1 MAGLNFINKSVRR
14 QLSIP
19 IGCVLF
25 ILLTICSIAIT
36 KTIQDALS
44 DLSSKYLE
52 ASAAKYSE
60 SAAKILVSEFNIAKT
75 LQASIEGYEDIPE
88 DERRNYINNLLK
100 HTLELNPGLID
111 SYCIFKAN
119 MLDGR
124 DAEFANYDETYDET
138 GRLIPYWTNDGKE
151 ISCIALTDYEG
162 SFWYE
167 EPMKA
172 NRGILIQPNLY
183 EVGGQMMWVCGVA
196 FPIHNKKNEIV
207 GMLGVDMSLSQLSEI
222 LKTAEVYNTGYLSLI
237 AHTGLTAVTKDASSE
252 GELCPDFTDPK
263 TSKLFENATK
273 TLKPFDFKEKKNGQ
287 SIIKLYQPLSVD
299 GAEEVWFLGVNVP
312 ETEVFAIVSK
322 ITLFVSILFGVT
334 LIIVIVLTYMIIRR
348 VSKEMYKGVV
358 AMKNIAQGD
367 GDLTVRMKIHTN
379 NELGQMYTY
388 FNQTIEKIQDSIKQ
402 VKDVASRMTVDG
414 RELGDNMTETAA
426 SANEITSN
434 IESVN
439 HRVKMQST
447 NVMEAATSMQKIHS
461 SVNDLIETIQSQSSS
476 VVESSSAVEEMV
488 ANINSVTSILNKNST
503 TITDLE
509 NSSKAGRTSIEST
522 VQATLKIQE
531 QSKILLDAS
540 TVIQNIASQ
549 TNLLAMNAAIEAA
562 HAGDSGKGFSVVA
575 DEIRK
580 LAEDSNNQGKKITT
594 NLKEVI
600 ETINVVAES
609 IKQMHEIFN
618 QVFDFTQ
625 KVSEQETTILNAMQE
640 QSEGGTQILTAMRQ
654 INDITAHVKD
664 GGDLMQSETD
674 SATEKMES
682 LSRLT
687 DEITASIE
695 EMALGIET
703 INRSINNVNDLT
715 HQNTDNLG
723 RLEETV
729 DKFIV

>member
-1 MAGLNFINKSVRR
+1 
-14 QLSIP
+14 
-19 IGCVLF
+19 
-25 ILLTICSIAIT
+25 
-36 KTIQDALS
+36 
-44 DLSSKYLE
+44 
-52 ASAAKYSE
+52 
-60 SAAKILVSEFNIAKT
+60 
-75 LQASIEGYEDIPE
+75 
-88 DERRNYINNLLK
+88 
-100 HTLELNPGLID
+100 
-111 SYCIFKAN
+111 
-119 MLDGR
+119 
-124 DAEFANYDETYDET
+124 
-138 GRLIPYWTNDGKE
+138 
-151 ISCIALTDYEG
+151 
-162 SFWYE
+162 
-167 EPMKA
+167 
-172 NRGILIQPNLY
+172 
-183 EVGGQMMWVCGVA
+183 
-196 FPIHNKKNEIV
+196 
-207 GMLGVDMSLSQLSEI
+207 MS
-222 LKTAEVYNTGYLSLI
+222 
-237 AHTGLTAVTKDASSE
+237 
-252 GELCPDFTDPK
+252 
-263 TSKLFENATK
+263 
-273 TLKPFDFKEKKNGQ
+273 
-287 SIIKLYQPLSVD
+287 
-299 GAEEVWFLGVNVP
+299 
-312 ETEVFAIVSK
+312 
-322 ITLFVSILFGVT
+322 
-334 LIIVIVLTYMIIRR
+334 
-348 VSKEMYKGVV
+348 
-358 AMKNIAQGD
+358 
-367 GDLTVRMKIHTN
+367 
-379 NELGQMYTY
+379 
-388 FNQTIEKIQDSIKQ
+388 
-402 VKDVASRMTVDG
+402 VDG

-426 SANEITSN
+426 SANQITSN

-439 HRVKMQST
+439 HRVKMQSE
-447 NVMEAATSMQKIHS
+447 NVMEAASSMQKIHS

-488 ANINSVTSILNKNST
+488 ANINSVTGILNKNSS
-503 TITDLE
+503 TISDLE
-509 NSSKAGRTSIEST
+509 NSSKAGRASIEST

-618 QVFDFTQ
+618 QVFAFTQ

-664 GGDLMQSETD
+664 GGDLMQNETD

-703 INRSINNVNDLT
+703 INKAINIVNDLT

-723 RLEETV
+723 LLGETV
-729 DKFIV
+729 QKFIV

>member
-25 ILLTICSIAIT
+25 ILLTISSIAIT

-100 HTLELNPGLID
+100 HTLELNPGLVD

-664 GGDLMQSETD
+664 GGDVMQMETD

>member
-25 ILLTICSIAIT
+25 ILLTISSIAIT

-100 HTLELNPGLID
+100 HTLELNPGLVD

-172 NRGILIQPNLY
+172 NRGILIQPNPY

-207 GMLGVDMSLSQLSEI
+207 GMLGVDMSLSTLSMI
-222 LKTAEVYNTGYLSLI
+222 LKTAKVYETGYLSLI
-237 AHTGLTAVTKDASSE
+237 AHTGLTAVTKNSENE
-252 GELCPDFTDPK
+252 GEVCEDFGNPK
-263 TSKLFENATK
+263 TSKLFANATK
-273 TLKPFDFKEKKNGQ
+273 TLEPFDFKKNENGT
-287 SIIKLYQPLSVD
+287 SIIKLYHPLTVD
-299 GAEEVWFLGVNVP
+299 GADEVWFLGVNVP
-312 ETEVFAIVSK
+312 EKEVFSIVST
-322 ITLFVSILFGVT
+322 ITIFVSVLFAIT
-334 LIIVIVLTYMIIRR
+334 LIIVILLTYFIIRR

-379 NELGQMYTY
+379 NELGQMYTF

-402 VKDVASRMTVDG
+402 VKDVTDQMTVDG
-414 RELGDNMTETAA
+414 RELSDNMTETAA
-426 SANEITSN
+426 SANQITSN

-439 HRVKMQST
+439 RRVQLQSE
-447 NVMEAATSMQKIHS
+447 NVVEAATSMQKIQT
-461 SVNDLIETIQSQSSS
+461 SVTDLISTIQSQSSS
-476 VVESSSAVEEMV
+476 VIESSSAVEEMV
-488 ANINSVTSILNKNST
+488 ANINSVTGILNKNSS

-509 NSSKAGRTSIEST
+509 NSSNAGRTSIEST
-522 VQATLKIQE
+522 VQATVKIQE

-540 TVIQNIASQ
+540 KVIQNIASQ

-562 HAGDSGKGFSVVA
+562 HAGDLGKGFSVVA

-600 ETINVVAES
+600 ETINVVTES
-609 IKQMHEIFN
+609 TRQMQEIFN
-618 QVFDFTQ
+618 QIFDFTQ

-664 GGDLMQSETD
+664 GGDVMQMETD

-682 LSRLT
+682 LSRIT
-687 DEITASIE
+687 DEMTASIE
-695 EMALGIET
+695 EMAIGIET
-703 INRSINNVNDLT
+703 INKAINNVNDLT
-715 HQNTDNLG
+715 HQNTENLG
-723 RLEETV
+723 RLGESVE
-729 DKFIV
+729 KFKV

>member
-75 LQASIEGYEDIPE
+75 LQASIECYEDIPE
-88 DERRNYINNLLK
+88 DERRIYINNLLK

-252 GELCPDFTDPK
+252 GELCPDFTDSK

>member
-88 DERRNYINNLLK
+88 DERRIYINNLLK

-252 GELCPDFTDPK
+252 GELCPDFTDSK

>member
-1 MAGLNFINKSVRR
+1 MAKLNFINKSVRR
-14 QLSIP
+14 QLSVP
-19 IGCVLF
+19 IGVVLF
-25 ILLTICSIAIT
+25 ILLTLCSIFIT
-36 KTIQDALS
+36 NSVQESLS
-44 DLSSKYLE
+44 ELSAKYLE

-88 DERRNYINNLLK
+88 YERRDYINNLLK
-100 HTLELNPGLID
+100 HTLELNPSLID

-119 MLDGR
+119 MLDSR

-138 GRLIPYWTNDGKE
+138 GRLIPYWTNDGKS
-151 ISCIALTDYEG
+151 ISCCALTEYEG

-172 NRGILIQPNLY
+172 NRGILIQPNPY
-183 EVGGQMMWVCGVA
+183 EVGGQLMWVCGVA
-196 FPIHNKKNEIV
+196 FPIHNKNNEIV
-207 GMLGVDMSLSQLSEI
+207 GMLGVDMSLSSLSEI
-222 LKTAEVYNTGYLSLI
+222 LKTAKVYSTGYLSLI
-237 AHTGLTAVTKDASSE
+237 AHTGLIAVTKDSSSE
-252 GELCPDFTDPK
+252 GELCDDFVDSK
-263 TSKLFENATK
+263 TAKYFENSAR
-273 TLKPFDFKEKKNGQ
+273 TLESFDFKEKENGT
-287 SIIKLYQPLSVD
+287 SIIKLYQPLTVD
-299 GAEEVWFLGVNVP
+299 GAKEVWFLGVNVP
-312 ETEVFAIVSK
+312 EAEVFAIVKK
-322 ITLFVSILFGVT
+322 ITAFVSVLFVVT
-334 LIIVIVLTYMIIRR
+334 LFIVILLTYIIIRK
-348 VSKEMYKGVV
+348 VAKEMNKGVD

-388 FNQTIEKIQDSIKQ
+388 FNETIEKIHDSIKK
-402 VKDVASRMTVDG
+402 VKDVSDRMTIDG
-414 RELGDNMTETAA
+414 RELGDNMSETAA
-426 SANEITSN
+426 SANQITSN

-439 HRVKMQST
+439 RRVKMQSE
-447 NVMEAATSMQKIHS
+447 NVMEAVTSMQKIHS
-461 SVNDLIETIQSQSSS
+461 SVKDLISTIQSQSSS

-488 ANINSVTSILNKNST
+488 ANINSVTNILNNNSS
-503 TITDLE
+503 TITNLE
-509 NSSKAGRTSIEST
+509 NSSNEGKTSIEQT

-531 QSKILLDAS
+531 QSKILLEAS

-609 IKQMHEIFN
+609 TKQMQEIFN

-640 QSEGGTQILTAMRQ
+640 QSEGGTQILTAMHQ

-664 GGDLMQSETD
+664 GGDIMQTETD
-674 SATEKMES
+674 TATEKMES

-695 EMALGIET
+695 EMSIGIET
-703 INRSINNVNDLT
+703 INKSINSVNDLT
-715 HQNTDNLG
+715 HKNTDNLG
-723 RLEETV
+723 LLEETV
-729 DKFIV
+729 QKFKV